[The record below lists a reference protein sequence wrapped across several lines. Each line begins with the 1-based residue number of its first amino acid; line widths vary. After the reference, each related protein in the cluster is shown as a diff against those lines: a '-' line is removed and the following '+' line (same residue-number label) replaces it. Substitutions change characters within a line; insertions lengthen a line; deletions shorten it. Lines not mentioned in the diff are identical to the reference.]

1 MVRAPFRMRVSRGR
15 LEVECVARGLG
26 IPLRVADTLTMQV
39 DAKVATI
46 QDQVNEIVKM
56 LRTKA
61 EQKGKALQPL
71 PPLKPTPQT
80 GPQT

>member
-1 MVRAPFRMRVSRGR
+1 M
-15 LEVECVARGLG
+15 
-26 IPLRVADTLTMQV
+26 MQV
-39 DAKVATI
+39 DAKVANI

-71 PPLKPTPQT
+71 PPLKPAPQT
-80 GPQT
+80 GPQK